1 MADVPVTSKKTGKTE
16 VFNQHKPSHKKGTH
30 VLAEKVENTEPK
42 KIETNETKNSVE
54 KIEPVSLVDGISSF
68 YGDSFSK
75 TKLLDKLKIPNAS
88 EEITSEQLKTFFNLA
103 IEKDIDLK
111 KTRFIAE
118 CLTSVSCY
126 NKEKHTWISNLL
138 ERVFIEYV
146 KPKFG
151 RDSVLS
157 NAHYNEKELEAL
169 CAEIKNSVEQ
179 LKKDN
184 KAKKANENET
194 VEKLLNYATLENNL
208 ILIAFS
214 WIHYN
219 EKAEVAALL
228 NGLSKFVFD
237 VTKEGKEEKFVTTQS
252 LAFAFANEGKKN
264 DFGYLLNFFTKKIQH
279 SENQLRNKEREIET
293 LNNENKK
300 LTEQLKEQQALTAKF
315 ETETEQFKAQTVEL
329 EAELNHQKEL
339 AKHEAI
345 HLKDVTSKTKG
356 QFFRLLEDEL
366 LNKLIAVQKGL
377 ERTPPKIEVATVYLE
392 IIIEK
397 IEAQIKC
404 LK

>member
-1 MADVPVTSKKTGKTE
+1 MADVTVTNKKTGETE
-16 VFNQHKPSHKKGTH
+16 VLSGNQNKSKTKKSSSAP
-30 VLAEKVENTEPK
+30 AEKVEKT
-42 KIETNETKNSVE
+42 
-54 KIEPVSLVDGISSF
+54 EPVSLFDCVFSF
-68 YGDSFSK
+68 YEGTFAHK
-75 TKLLDKLKIPNAS
+75 KLSDRLNNPTTL
-88 EEITSEQLKTFFNLA
+88 EEITSEQLKTFLNLA
-103 IEKDIDLK
+103 IEKDTDLK

-118 CLTSVSCY
+118 CLTGSSCY
-126 NKEKHTWISNLL
+126 NKEKYTWISNLL
-138 ERVFIEYV
+138 KRVFVEYV

-184 KAKKANENET
+184 KAKKANENGT
-194 VEKLLNYATLENNL
+194 AEKSLNYATLENNL

-214 WIHYN
+214 WLHYN
-219 EKAEVAALL
+219 EKAAVVALL

-237 VTKEGKEEKFVTTQS
+237 VTKEGKEERFIETQS
-252 LAFAFANEGKKN
+252 LTFAFTNEGKKN

-279 SENQLRNKEREIET
+279 SDNQLRNKEREIET

-300 LTEQLKEQQALTAKF
+300 LKEQLQQQQELTAKF
-315 ETETEQFKAQTVEL
+315 EAKTEQFKTQTVEL
-329 EAELNHQKEL
+329 EAELNHEKEL

-345 HLKDVTSKTKG
+345 HLKDVISKTKG
-356 QFFRLLEDEL
+356 QFLRFLESDF
-366 LNKLIAVQKGL
+366 LNMLIDVQKGL
-377 ERTPPKIEVATVYLE
+377 ERTPPKVEVATSYLE
-392 IIIEK
+392 IVIRK
-397 IEAQIKC
+397 IEEQVKC